1 MSMSKIEKSALDLQE
16 LLYPFSTVKLVLE
29 DRILDYIKQN
39 PGCEKEYLSR
49 EYCNGRFY
57 CGNVSQ
63 IKLEDII
70 FSLLENKK
78 IYLKNNYIY
87 AKGFTDHKK
96 FNDAIYFADESQL
109 EQERKFFTDDENS
122 KEMLRTMR
130 QF

>member
-1 MSMSKIEKSALDLQE
+1 MIFHS
-16 LLYPFSTVKLVLE
+16 LLA
-29 DRILDYIKQN
+29 
-39 PGCEKEYLSR
+39 
-49 EYCNGRFY
+49 
-57 CGNVSQ
+57 
-63 IKLEDII
+63 
-70 FSLLENKK
+70 FSLFILLKLL